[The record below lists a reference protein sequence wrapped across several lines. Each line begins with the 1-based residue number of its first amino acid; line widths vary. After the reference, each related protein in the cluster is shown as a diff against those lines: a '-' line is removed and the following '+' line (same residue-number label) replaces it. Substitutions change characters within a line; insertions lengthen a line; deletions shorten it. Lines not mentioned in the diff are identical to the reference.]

1 MNSKK
6 KASPIGL
13 RPRVFVGLSGGVDS
27 AVSALLLKKA
37 GYDVT
42 GVFIKVWQPDFL
54 TCTWREERREA
65 MRVAGK
71 LGIPFLFFDFED
83 EYKKGVAEYMI
94 EEYRNGR
101 TPNPDVMCNKE
112 IKFGVFLKKAKEMGA
127 DFVATGHYARVE
139 KNKKGKFVFKEGVDK
154 EKDQS
159 YFLWMLKQKDLA
171 SILFPVGNLKK
182 EEVRELAKKFKLPNA
197 RKKDSQGICFLGD
210 VDLEDF
216 LSHFIKTDVGKVL
229 DTEGKVIGRHRGALY
244 YTIGE
249 RHGFEVEKKKPDSK
263 AYFVVSKD
271 IEKNTITVSNNDL
284 EIESILPK
292 SVTIEKENWINQSKT
307 NSMEVRLR
315 YRQEKV
321 RVKVEGNVIHLEKP
335 QLVASGQSIVFYQGE
350 ECLGGGIIL

>member
-1 MNSKK
+1 MDLKK
-6 KASPIGL
+6 K
-13 RPRVFVGLSGGVDS
+13 VFVGLSGGVDS

-139 KNKKGKFVFKEGVDK
+139 KNKKGKFVFKEGVEKD
-154 EKDQS
+154 KDQS
-159 YFLWMLKQKDLA
+159 YFLWMLRQEDLA
-171 SILFPVGNLKK
+171 NVLFPVGNLKK

-216 LSHFIKTDVGKVL
+216 LSRFIKTGVGEVL

-271 IEKNTITVSNNDL
+271 VEKNTITVSNNDL

-292 SVTIEKENWINQSKT
+292 SVTIEKENWINQPKGK
-307 NSMEVRLR
+307 SMEARLR

-321 RVKVEGNVIHLEKP
+321 EVELTNNLVHFEKSQIIAP
-335 QLVASGQSIVFYQGE
+335 GQSIVFYEGE
-350 ECLGGGIIL
+350 ECIGGGIIS